1 MKKLFVI
8 ALIFA
13 VGGMIFTSCKKDETK
28 PAPTISVTN
37 NKTNYLITATADT
50 TITFNV
56 NVTAEAEIKD
66 FTIKKTVGS
75 TTTSYGNPTGFSGQ
89 TSYTYN
95 FNETFHPTDT
105 YPISFTFKVVDKEDQ
120 EASITVTIN
129 KISAPATTPLNTEKN
144 GVIWNIIGPN
154 KGAWDLVS
162 DQGVS
167 VNEPD
172 ANKDMKN
179 TSTVNDGW
187 KNEWTSMNGTLF
199 VKANSYNYAN
209 ATLEAAITA
218 YNAGTPSQTVTNP
231 AANDIYIAK
240 LRGGNN
246 YVVIKVTNVVETT
259 NDNLDKIEFSY
270 KKQ

>member
-1 MKKLFVI
+1 M
-8 ALIFA
+8 
-13 VGGMIFTSCKKDETK
+13 
-28 PAPTISVTN
+28 
-37 NKTNYLITATADT
+37 
-50 TITFNV
+50 
-56 NVTAEAEIKD
+56 
-66 FTIKKTVGS
+66 
-75 TTTSYGNPTGFSGQ
+75 
-89 TSYTYN
+89 
-95 FNETFHPTDT
+95 
-105 YPISFTFKVVDKEDQ
+105 
-120 EASITVTIN
+120 
-129 KISAPATTPLNTEKN
+129 
-144 GVIWNIIGPN
+144 
-154 KGAWDLVS
+154 
-162 DQGVS
+162 
-167 VNEPD
+167 
-172 ANKDMKN
+172 MKN

-209 ATLEAAITA
+209 ATLEAAIAA